1 MPIRI
6 WIDKDQRLIRSEI
19 SGSFSEEDILNAIN
33 ESVAHPGYEPG
44 FNVLSDHTR
53 VTEFITTPQAYSMAR
68 HLESL
73 SEQMANVRWAVVTR
87 EPASNGMMRVMSV
100 LVERVPMEV
109 QIFETIE
116 EAEEWLGSSPRTV
129 LVNSKGPP

>member
-1 MPIRI
+1 MPIMV
-6 WIDKDQRLIRSEI
+6 WIDKDQRLIRSEV
-19 SGSFSEEDILNAIN
+19 SGSFSEEAISNAIN
-33 ESVAHPGYEPG
+33 ESVGHPDYEPG

-73 SEQMANVRWAVVTR
+73 SDQMANVRWAVVTR
-87 EPASNGMMRVMSV
+87 EPASYGMMRMMSV

-109 QIFETIE
+109 QIFATIE
-116 EAEEWLGSSPRTV
+116 EAEEWVGSSPGTSV
-129 LVNSKGPP
+129 DNTGGSP